1 MDLQF
6 WHVVTYEVMS
16 TCPAGIDGRKDTS
29 EAEAELEQI
38 MPALEGTSGNGE
50 MRASG
55 IVVRV
60 TRQTVTYEPPPVM
73 RRPDFGPGF
82 G

>member
-1 MDLQF
+1 
-6 WHVVTYEVMS
+6 
-16 TCPAGIDGRKDTS
+16 
-29 EAEAELEQI
+29 

-60 TRQTVTYEPPPVM
+60 TRQTVTYEGPPVM

>member
-1 MDLQF
+1 
-6 WHVVTYEVMS
+6 
-16 TCPAGIDGRKDTS
+16 
-29 EAEAELEQI
+29 
-38 MPALEGTSGNGE
+38 MPLEGTSGNGE

>member
-1 MDLQF
+1 M
-6 WHVVTYEVMS
+6 TYEVMS
-16 TCPAGIDGRKDTS
+16 TCPAGIDGREDTKQKQQ
-29 EAEAELEQI
+29 EQEQI
-38 MPALEGTSGNGE
+38 MPLEGTSGNGE